1 MLLIARSSV
10 ILQKLIVVHL
20 PDNYTAFYGNPE
32 FFTVF
37 ISPLMAV
44 NEMCKSRVSV
54 LAPYLLFLFLF
65 LVQPLST

>member
-20 PDNYTAFYGNPE
+20 PDKYTAFYGNPE
-32 FFTVF
+32 FLTVF

-44 NEMCKSRVSV
+44 NEIVKVVSV
-54 LAPYLLFLFLF
+54 SLLHTYCFFF
-65 LVQPLST
+65 FS